1 MYLGLSVLAC
11 WSYDIS
17 HHRMRIMYMLLA
29 GVFMYG
35 VLMEILQ
42 RTLHNGR
49 SFDFKDMIANLTG
62 AIIGLLIY
70 KFLDK
75 LRERTLVEKKPS

>member
-1 MYLGLSVLAC
+1 
-11 WSYDIS
+11 
-17 HHRMRIMYMLLA
+17 MYMLLA